1 MSIVAQLWKE
11 NNRPNSGGQSHIWWH
26 DQKLTFRGFTYCRG
40 SVSRTMA
47 FAFIL
52 SLFNLSA
59 LVYLFYIKHTD
70 EGCQTG
76 ILLYESNSLDQAA
89 ATCNV
94 FMIWGAS
101 ESSEQICYSSG
112 GFLFSDHVITA
123 RQGKCLGHPAWTWIQ
138 SAWDTV
144 FSISF
149 GLISRRSLSLLPA

>member
-1 MSIVAQLWKE
+1 
-11 NNRPNSGGQSHIWWH
+11 
-26 DQKLTFRGFTYCRG
+26 
-40 SVSRTMA
+40 MA

-59 LVYLFYIKHTD
+59 LVYLFYIKHTN

-101 ESSEQICYSSG
+101 ESSEQICNSSG
-112 GFLFSDHVITA
+112 GFLFFWPCDNHPTRKVFGTPCLNMSTECLRHSVFYILWPNIKEIFVSAPSLVIPTIES
-123 RQGKCLGHPAWTWIQ
+123 QLI
-138 SAWDTV
+138 
-144 FSISF
+144 SISIKVWLQTAWQF
-149 GLISRRSLSLLPA
+149 LQMLDT